1 MTPYEV
7 HTSERPSAEFCNR
20 YLELSHEAGHLLQH
34 PTWGEFKEAFGW
46 RSVRLALS
54 EGETFVA
61 GAQVLFRPL
70 PLGFTLAYIPRGPM
84 LRERTPSL
92 LQALRRELDALCRRR
107 RAIFLK
113 VEPNWEDTESARALL
128 TTAGFRPS
136 PHTVQP
142 RSTILVDLDAGE
154 EEMLARMKSKWRY
167 NIRLARR
174 KGVIVRPAEE
184 RDLPI
189 FLDLMRETATRDRFG
204 IHTPEYYRQVWNH
217 LAPAGLATL
226 LMAWYQDIPLAA
238 IFVTAW
244 AGTGIYMYGASSN
257 RERHRMPN
265 HLLQWEGM
273 LWAKRQGCKVY
284 DLWGIPDEVGAH
296 PDVWSTKTP
305 ERTDGM
311 WGVFRFKQ
319 GFGGRIVRWVGAWDR
334 VYNRPLY
341 QIFQWM
347 WQRRARP
354 G

>member
-1 MTPYEV
+1 MSHYQV
-7 HTSERPSAEFCNR
+7 HTSESPSTEFDTR
-20 YLELSHEAGHLLQH
+20 YLELSYQAGHLLQH
-34 PTWGEFKEAFGW
+34 PLWGKFKEEFGW

-54 EGETFVA
+54 EGEAFVA

-70 PLGFTLAYIPRGPM
+70 PLGFTMAYIPRGPM
-84 LRERTPSL
+84 LQRRDPVL
-92 LQALRRELDALCRRR
+92 LQALTSALDALCRQR

-113 VEPNWEDTESARALL
+113 VEPNWEDEDISHSLL
-128 TTAGFRPS
+128 AAVGFTPS
-136 PHTVQP
+136 PRTIQP
-142 RSTILVDLDAGE
+142 RSTILVDLDADEG
-154 EEMLARMKSKWRY
+154 EMLARMKSKWRY

-174 KGVIVRPAEE
+174 KGVMVRPANA

-189 FLDLMRETATRDRFG
+189 FLDLMRQTAARDRFA
-204 IHTPEYYRQVWNH
+204 IHTPDYYRRAWEH

-226 LMAWYQDIPLAA
+226 LMAWYRDIPLAA

-296 PDVWSTKTP
+296 PEEWGGRTP

-341 QIFQWM
+341 HMFQWM
-347 WQRRARP
+347 WQRRA
-354 G
+354 GQG